1 MINKDMVKSLIAML
15 ADYCDYLVE
24 DGAQKEM
31 LAQASQM
38 LNFWRMY
45 ENFLPAEEQT
55 NE

>member
-1 MINKDMVKSLIAML
+1 MINKDMVKSLIVML

-24 DGAQKEM
+24 DGATDKVTT
-31 LAQASQM
+31 ASQM